1 MAFTVEDFEDMLRIL
16 ERNPEWQERMRRAI
30 LSRELLELPERLLAL
45 VQQLIESDARNSAQI
60 AELTRTVQ
68 RHDEAIATL
77 IQTVQRHNEILLRHD
92 ELIAELIQTVQRHDA
107 LIAELIQT
115 VQRQGEQIAELT
127 RTVQRHDELIAE
139 LIQTVQR
146 HDALIAELIQTVQ
159 RQGEQIAE
167 LTRTV
172 RRHDE
177 ILQHHDEQI
186 AELVQVVRELAEAQ
200 RRTEARLER
209 LENRLEGE
217 IGRQSGERYEREVV
231 ASAPVFFYGGQ
242 GGGLGNPMV
251 QDQLRQWLQPLFEQG
266 VEISQLANPFRADII
281 WWKGDRVM
289 VVEVGIKVS
298 RDDVKRAAARAE
310 LLRRAGVNATPAVI
324 GEEWGLPDVQA
335 LAQQEGV
342 EWFVGDGLSQGFLE
356 FRKLPDGL
364 PRR

>member
-68 RHDEAIATL
+68 RHDELIAEL

-92 ELIAELIQTVQRHDA
+92 ELIAELIQTVQR
-107 LIAELIQT
+107 
-115 VQRQGEQIAELT
+115 
-127 RTVQRHDELIAE
+127 
-139 LIQTVQR
+139 
-146 HDALIAELIQTVQ
+146 
-159 RQGEQIAE
+159 
-167 LTRTV
+167 
-172 RRHDE
+172 
-177 ILQHHDEQI
+177 HDEQI

-266 VEISQLANPFRADII
+266 VEISHLANPFRADII

-298 RDDVKRAAARAE
+298 RDDVNRAAARAE

>member
-92 ELIAELIQTVQRHDA
+92 ELIAELIQTVQRHD
-107 LIAELIQT
+107 
-115 VQRQGEQIAELT
+115 
-127 RTVQRHDELIAE
+127 
-139 LIQTVQR
+139 
-146 HDALIAELIQTVQ
+146 
-159 RQGEQIAE
+159 
-167 LTRTV
+167 
-172 RRHDE
+172 
-177 ILQHHDEQI
+177 EQI

-266 VEISQLANPFRADII
+266 VEISHLANPFRADII

>member
-77 IQTVQRHNEILLRHD
+77 IQTVQRHNEILL
-92 ELIAELIQTVQRHDA
+92 
-107 LIAELIQT
+107 
-115 VQRQGEQIAELT
+115 
-127 RTVQRHDELIAE
+127 RHDELIAE

>member
-30 LSRELLELPERLLAL
+30 LSRELLELPERLLSL

-77 IQTVQRHNEILLRHD
+77 IQ
-92 ELIAELIQTVQRHDA
+92 
-107 LIAELIQT
+107 
-115 VQRQGEQIAELT
+115 
-127 RTVQRHDELIAE
+127 TVQRHDELIAE

-177 ILQHHDEQI
+177 ILQHHDERI

-266 VEISQLANPFRADII
+266 VEISHLANPFRADII

-298 RDDVKRAAARAE
+298 RDDVNRAAARAE

>member
-107 LIAELIQT
+107 LITELIQT

-127 RTVQRHDELIAE
+127 RTVQRHD
-139 LIQTVQR
+139 
-146 HDALIAELIQTVQ
+146 ALIAELIQTVQ
-159 RQGEQIAE
+159 R
-167 LTRTV
+167 
-172 RRHDE
+172 
-177 ILQHHDEQI
+177 HDEQI

-298 RDDVKRAAARAE
+298 RDDVNRAAARAE

>member
-30 LSRELLELPERLLAL
+30 LSRELLELPERLLSL
-45 VQQLIESDARNSAQI
+45 IQQLIESDARNSAQI
-60 AELTRTVQ
+60 AELTRTMQRHDEAIATLIQTVQRHDEAIATLIQTVQ

-127 RTVQRHDELIAE
+127 RTVQRHD
-139 LIQTVQR
+139 
-146 HDALIAELIQTVQ
+146 ALIAELIQTVQ
-159 RQGEQIAE
+159 R
-167 LTRTV
+167 
-172 RRHDE
+172 
-177 ILQHHDEQI
+177 HDEQI

-200 RRTEARLER
+200 RRAEARLER

-266 VEISQLANPFRADII
+266 VEISHLANPFRADII

>member
-30 LSRELLELPERLLAL
+30 LSRELLELPERLLSL

-77 IQTVQRHNEILLRHD
+77 IQTVQRHD

-115 VQRQGEQIAELT
+115 VQR
-127 RTVQRHDELIAE
+127 
-139 LIQTVQR
+139 
-146 HDALIAELIQTVQ
+146 
-159 RQGEQIAE
+159 
-167 LTRTV
+167 
-172 RRHDE
+172 
-177 ILQHHDEQI
+177 HDEQI

-242 GGGLGNPMV
+242 GGGLGNSMV

-266 VEISQLANPFRADII
+266 VEISHLANPFRADII

-298 RDDVKRAAARAE
+298 RDDVNRAAAWAE

-342 EWFVGDGLSQGFLE
+342 EWFIGDGLSQGFLE

>member
-30 LSRELLELPERLLAL
+30 LSRELLELPERLLSL

-92 ELIAELIQTVQRHDA
+92 ELIAELIQTVQRHNEI
-107 LIAELIQT
+107 LL
-115 VQRQGEQIAELT
+115 
-127 RTVQRHDELIAE
+127 RHDELIAE

-172 RRHDE
+172 QRHDALIAE
-177 ILQHHDEQI
+177 LIQTVQRHDEQI

-200 RRTEARLER
+200 RRAEARLER

-266 VEISQLANPFRADII
+266 VEISHLANPFRADII

-324 GEEWGLPDVQA
+324 GEEWSLPDVQA

-364 PRR
+364 PPR

>member
-30 LSRELLELPERLLAL
+30 LSRELLELPERLLSL
-45 VQQLIESDARNSAQI
+45 IQQLIESDARNSAQI

-127 RTVQRHDELIAE
+127 RTVQRHD
-139 LIQTVQR
+139 
-146 HDALIAELIQTVQ
+146 ALIAELIQTVQ
-159 RQGEQIAE
+159 R
-167 LTRTV
+167 
-172 RRHDE
+172 
-177 ILQHHDEQI
+177 HDEQI

-200 RRTEARLER
+200 RRAEARLER

-266 VEISQLANPFRADII
+266 VEISHLANPFRADII

-364 PRR
+364 PPR

>member
-92 ELIAELIQTVQRHDA
+92 ELIAELIQTVQR
-107 LIAELIQT
+107 
-115 VQRQGEQIAELT
+115 
-127 RTVQRHDELIAE
+127 
-139 LIQTVQR
+139 
-146 HDALIAELIQTVQ
+146 
-159 RQGEQIAE
+159 
-167 LTRTV
+167 
-172 RRHDE
+172 
-177 ILQHHDEQI
+177 HDEQI

-298 RDDVKRAAARAE
+298 RDDVNRAAARAE

>member
-1 MAFTVEDFEDMLRIL
+1 
-16 ERNPEWQERMRRAI
+16 
-30 LSRELLELPERLLAL
+30 
-45 VQQLIESDARNSAQI
+45 
-60 AELTRTVQ
+60 VQ

-92 ELIAELIQTVQRHDA
+92 ELIAELIQTVQR
-107 LIAELIQT
+107 
-115 VQRQGEQIAELT
+115 
-127 RTVQRHDELIAE
+127 
-139 LIQTVQR
+139 
-146 HDALIAELIQTVQ
+146 
-159 RQGEQIAE
+159 
-167 LTRTV
+167 
-172 RRHDE
+172 
-177 ILQHHDEQI
+177 HDEQI

-231 ASAPVFFYGGQ
+231 ASVPVFFYGGQ
-242 GGGLGNPMV
+242 GGGLGNLMV

-266 VEISQLANPFRADII
+266 VEISNLANPFRADII

-298 RDDVKRAAARAE
+298 RDDVNRAAARAE

>member
-127 RTVQRHDELIAE
+127 RTVQRHD
-139 LIQTVQR
+139 
-146 HDALIAELIQTVQ
+146 ALIAELTQTVQ
-159 RQGEQIAE
+159 R
-167 LTRTV
+167 
-172 RRHDE
+172 
-177 ILQHHDEQI
+177 HDEQI

-242 GGGLGNPMV
+242 GGGLCNPMV

-266 VEISQLANPFRADII
+266 VEISHLANPFRADII

>member
-1 MAFTVEDFEDMLRIL
+1 
-16 ERNPEWQERMRRAI
+16 
-30 LSRELLELPERLLAL
+30 
-45 VQQLIESDARNSAQI
+45 
-60 AELTRTVQ
+60 VQ
-68 RHDEAIATL
+68 RHDEAIATLIQTVQRHNEILLRHDELIAEL

-127 RTVQRHDELIAE
+127 RTVQRHD
-139 LIQTVQR
+139 
-146 HDALIAELIQTVQ
+146 ALIAELIQTVQ
-159 RQGEQIAE
+159 R
-167 LTRTV
+167 
-172 RRHDE
+172 
-177 ILQHHDEQI
+177 HDEQI

-200 RRTEARLER
+200 RRAEARLER

-266 VEISQLANPFRADII
+266 VEISHLANPFRADII

-364 PRR
+364 PPR

>member
-45 VQQLIESDARNSAQI
+45 VQQLIESDVRNSAQI

-77 IQTVQRHNEILLRHD
+77 IQ
-92 ELIAELIQTVQRHDA
+92 
-107 LIAELIQT
+107 
-115 VQRQGEQIAELT
+115 
-127 RTVQRHDELIAE
+127 TVQRHDELIAE

-242 GGGLGNPMV
+242 GGGLGNLMV

-310 LLRRAGVNATPAVI
+310 LLRRAGVSATPAVI

>member
-30 LSRELLELPERLLAL
+30 LSRELLELPERLLSL

-77 IQTVQRHNEILLRHD
+77 IQ
-92 ELIAELIQTVQRHDA
+92 
-107 LIAELIQT
+107 
-115 VQRQGEQIAELT
+115 
-127 RTVQRHDELIAE
+127 TVQRHDELIAE

-177 ILQHHDEQI
+177 ILQRHDEQI

-266 VEISQLANPFRADII
+266 VEISNLANPFRADII

-298 RDDVKRAAARAE
+298 RDDVNRAAARAE

>member
-45 VQQLIESDARNSAQI
+45 VQQLIESDARNSEQI

-68 RHDEAIATL
+68 RHDA
-77 IQTVQRHNEILLRHD
+77 
-92 ELIAELIQTVQRHDA
+92 LIAELIQTVQRHDA

-115 VQRQGEQIAELT
+115 VQR
-127 RTVQRHDELIAE
+127 
-139 LIQTVQR
+139 
-146 HDALIAELIQTVQ
+146 
-159 RQGEQIAE
+159 
-167 LTRTV
+167 
-172 RRHDE
+172 
-177 ILQHHDEQI
+177 HDEQI

-242 GGGLGNPMV
+242 GGGLGNLMV

-266 VEISQLANPFRADII
+266 VEISNRTYAVAHSF
-281 WWKGDRVM
+281 
-289 VVEVGIKVS
+289 S
-298 RDDVKRAAARAE
+298 
-310 LLRRAGVNATPAVI
+310 AGVGSSLPANRPTQ
-324 GEEWGLPDVQA
+324 L
-335 LAQQEGV
+335 
-342 EWFVGDGLSQGFLE
+342 
-356 FRKLPDGL
+356 RKSYPI
-364 PRR
+364 

>member
-77 IQTVQRHNEILLRHD
+77 IQTVQRHDEILLRH
-92 ELIAELIQTVQRHDA
+92 V
-107 LIAELIQT
+107 
-115 VQRQGEQIAELT
+115 
-127 RTVQRHDELIAE
+127 ELIAE

-177 ILQHHDEQI
+177 ILQHHDERI

-231 ASAPVFFYGGQ
+231 ASAPVLFYGGQ

-266 VEISQLANPFRADII
+266 VEISHLANPFRADII

-298 RDDVKRAAARAE
+298 RDDVNRAAARAE

>member
-127 RTVQRHDELIAE
+127 RTV
-139 LIQTVQR
+139 
-146 HDALIAELIQTVQ
+146 
-159 RQGEQIAE
+159 
-167 LTRTV
+167 

-177 ILQHHDEQI
+177 ILQRHDEQI

-266 VEISQLANPFRADII
+266 VEISHLANPFRADII

-298 RDDVKRAAARAE
+298 RDDVNRAAARAE

>member
-127 RTVQRHDELIAE
+127 RTV
-139 LIQTVQR
+139 
-146 HDALIAELIQTVQ
+146 
-159 RQGEQIAE
+159 
-167 LTRTV
+167 

-177 ILQHHDEQI
+177 ILQHHDERI

-242 GGGLGNPMV
+242 GGGLGNLMV

-266 VEISQLANPFRADII
+266 VEISNLANPFRADII

-298 RDDVKRAAARAE
+298 RDDVNRAAARAE

>member
-30 LSRELLELPERLLAL
+30 LSRELLELPERLLSL
-45 VQQLIESDARNSAQI
+45 VQQLIESDARNSEQI

-77 IQTVQRHNEILLRHD
+77 IQTVQRH
-92 ELIAELIQTVQRHDA
+92 DA
-107 LIAELIQT
+107 
-115 VQRQGEQIAELT
+115 
-127 RTVQRHDELIAE
+127 LIAE

-177 ILQHHDEQI
+177 ILQRHDNQI

-231 ASAPVFFYGGQ
+231 ADAFALFYGGW
-242 GGGLGNPMV
+242 GGSPKEPAIR
-251 QDQLRQWLQPLFEQG
+251 DQLARWLQPLVEQG
-266 VEISQLANPFRADII
+266 VEITPAVSPFRADII

-298 RDDVKRAAARAE
+298 RDDVQRAAARAA

-324 GEEWGLPDVQA
+324 GEEWGLPDIQA
-335 LAQQEGV
+335 QAQHEGV

-364 PRR
+364 DDR

>member
-127 RTVQRHDELIAE
+127 RTV
-139 LIQTVQR
+139 
-146 HDALIAELIQTVQ
+146 
-159 RQGEQIAE
+159 
-167 LTRTV
+167 

-177 ILQHHDEQI
+177 ILQRHDERI

-266 VEISQLANPFRADII
+266 VEISHLANPFRADII

-298 RDDVKRAAARAE
+298 RDDVNRAAARAE

>member
-77 IQTVQRHNEILLRHD
+77 IQTVQRHNEILL
-92 ELIAELIQTVQRHDA
+92 
-107 LIAELIQT
+107 
-115 VQRQGEQIAELT
+115 
-127 RTVQRHDELIAE
+127 RHDELIAE

-266 VEISQLANPFRADII
+266 VEISHLANPFRADII

>member
-30 LSRELLELPERLLAL
+30 LSRELLELPERLLSL

-60 AELTRTVQ
+60 AELTRTVQRHDEAIATLIQTVQ

-127 RTVQRHDELIAE
+127 RTVQRHD
-139 LIQTVQR
+139 
-146 HDALIAELIQTVQ
+146 ALIAELIQTVQ
-159 RQGEQIAE
+159 R
-167 LTRTV
+167 
-172 RRHDE
+172 
-177 ILQHHDEQI
+177 HDEQI

-200 RRTEARLER
+200 RRAEARLER

-266 VEISQLANPFRADII
+266 VEISHLANPFRADII

-289 VVEVGIKVS
+289 VVEVGIEVS

-364 PRR
+364 PPR

>member
-68 RHDEAIATL
+68 RHDEAIASL
-77 IQTVQRHNEILLRHD
+77 IQ
-92 ELIAELIQTVQRHDA
+92 
-107 LIAELIQT
+107 
-115 VQRQGEQIAELT
+115 
-127 RTVQRHDELIAE
+127 TVQRHDELIAE

-159 RQGEQIAE
+159 R
-167 LTRTV
+167 
-172 RRHDE
+172 HDE
-177 ILQHHDEQI
+177 RI

-242 GGGLGNPMV
+242 GGGLGNLMV

-266 VEISQLANPFRADII
+266 VEISHLANPFRADII

-298 RDDVKRAAARAE
+298 RDDVNRAAARAE

>member
-127 RTVQRHDELIAE
+127 RTV
-139 LIQTVQR
+139 
-146 HDALIAELIQTVQ
+146 
-159 RQGEQIAE
+159 
-167 LTRTV
+167 

-177 ILQHHDEQI
+177 ILQHHDERI

-200 RRTEARLER
+200 RRAEARLER

-266 VEISQLANPFRADII
+266 VEISHLANPFRADII

-298 RDDVKRAAARAE
+298 RDDVNRAAARAE

-342 EWFVGDGLSQGFLE
+342 EWFVGDGLSQGFPE

>member
-127 RTVQRHDELIAE
+127 RTVQRHD
-139 LIQTVQR
+139 
-146 HDALIAELIQTVQ
+146 ALIAELIQTVQ
-159 RQGEQIAE
+159 R
-167 LTRTV
+167 
-172 RRHDE
+172 
-177 ILQHHDEQI
+177 HDEQI

-266 VEISQLANPFRADII
+266 VEISHLANPFRADII

-298 RDDVKRAAARAE
+298 RDDVNRAAARAE

>member
-30 LSRELLELPERLLAL
+30 LSRELLELPERLLSL

-92 ELIAELIQTVQRHDA
+92 ELIAELIQTVQRHNEI
-107 LIAELIQT
+107 LL
-115 VQRQGEQIAELT
+115 
-127 RTVQRHDELIAE
+127 RHDELIAE

-159 RQGEQIAE
+159 HQGEQIAE

-172 RRHDE
+172 QRHDALIAE
-177 ILQHHDEQI
+177 LIQTVQRHDEQI

-200 RRTEARLER
+200 RRAEARLER

-266 VEISQLANPFRADII
+266 VEISHLANPFRADII

-364 PRR
+364 PPR

>member
-127 RTVQRHDELIAE
+127 RTV
-139 LIQTVQR
+139 
-146 HDALIAELIQTVQ
+146 
-159 RQGEQIAE
+159 
-167 LTRTV
+167 

-177 ILQHHDEQI
+177 ILQHHDERI

-266 VEISQLANPFRADII
+266 VEISHLANPFRADII

-298 RDDVKRAAARAE
+298 RDDVDRAAARAE

>member
-45 VQQLIESDARNSAQI
+45 VQQLIESNARNSAQI

-68 RHDEAIATL
+68 RHDETIATLIQTVQRHNEILLRHDELIAEL

-115 VQRQGEQIAELT
+115 VQHQGEQIAELT
-127 RTVQRHDELIAE
+127 R
-139 LIQTVQR
+139 TVQR

-159 RQGEQIAE
+159 R
-167 LTRTV
+167 
-172 RRHDE
+172 
-177 ILQHHDEQI
+177 HDEQI

-200 RRTEARLER
+200 RRAEARLER

-266 VEISQLANPFRADII
+266 VEISHLANPFRADII

-324 GEEWGLPDVQA
+324 GEEWSLPDVQA

-356 FRKLPDGL
+356 FRRLPDGL
-364 PRR
+364 PPR

>member
-1 MAFTVEDFEDMLRIL
+1 MRRVSYTGAAMAFTVEDFEDMLRIL

-77 IQTVQRHNEILLRHD
+77 IQTVQRH
-92 ELIAELIQTVQRHDA
+92 
-107 LIAELIQT
+107 
-115 VQRQGEQIAELT
+115 
-127 RTVQRHDELIAE
+127 DELIAE

-177 ILQHHDEQI
+177 ILQHHDERI

-266 VEISQLANPFRADII
+266 VEISHLANPFRADII

-298 RDDVKRAAARAE
+298 RDDVNRAAARAE